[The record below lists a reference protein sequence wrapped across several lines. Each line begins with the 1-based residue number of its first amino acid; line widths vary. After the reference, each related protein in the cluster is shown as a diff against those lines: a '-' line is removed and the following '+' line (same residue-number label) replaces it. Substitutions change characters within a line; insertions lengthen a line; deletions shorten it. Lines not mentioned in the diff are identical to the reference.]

1 MSDEE
6 LTRDAI
12 LRGRLTLWQPRVGY
26 RFSIDPLLLV
36 DFVAPPYGRVVDFC
50 AGCGVVGLG
59 LLSRDGNA
67 RATLVELQ
75 PRLATLARRNAD
87 DNGMGER
94 AVVREVDLTSE
105 WSAGEGGAQYDVA
118 VANPPYRSLDEGPA
132 SPDVEVATAQHELT
146 VTLAA
151 LARTM
156 RVSLKPGGRA
166 ALVYPATRIG
176 ALLATLDGEGLR
188 PLRARFVH
196 PRADEPANR
205 VLVEAHKG
213 ARGPLVV
220 EPPLVLRD
228 GAGYTRQ
235 AALILGEP

>member
-1 MSDEE
+1 VGDDE

-12 LRGRLTLWQPRVGY
+12 LRGRLSLWQPRVGY
-26 RFSIDPLLLV
+26 RFSIDPLLLL
-36 DFVAPPYGRVVDFC
+36 DFVASPYGRVVDFC

-59 LLSRDGNA
+59 LLSRDA
-67 RATLVELQ
+67 AAHATLVELQ
-75 PRLATLARRNAD
+75 ERLASLALRNAGE
-87 DNGMGER
+87 NGMAER
-94 AVVREVDLTSE
+94 VTVRQSDLTGE

-151 LARTM
+151 LARAM
-156 RVSLKPGGRA
+156 RWSLRPGGRA
-166 ALVYPATRIG
+166 AIVYPATRIG
-176 ALLATLDGEGLR
+176 TLLATLDGEGLR

-196 PRADEPANR
+196 PRAEEPANR

-220 EPPLVLRD
+220 APPLVLRD
-228 GAGYTRQ
+228 AAGYTRE
-235 AALILGEP
+235 AARILGEP